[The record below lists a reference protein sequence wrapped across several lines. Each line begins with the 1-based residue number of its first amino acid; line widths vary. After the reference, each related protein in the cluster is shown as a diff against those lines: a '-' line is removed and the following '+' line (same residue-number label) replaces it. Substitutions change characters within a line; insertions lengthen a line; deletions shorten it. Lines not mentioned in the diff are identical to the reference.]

1 MNNIPN
7 SPEAEQDVIG
17 ALLKDSQKQEC
28 RELLDNLSGTDFY
41 SSSHGY
47 IFDCIKNMAED
58 KKAVSLIT
66 VSEQLEKR
74 DQLEYCGGFIY
85 LAEAQKNFIS
95 FTALPGSVRIIQ
107 ELKESRDLLLLGENI
122 KEAVE
127 SKMCNSEILSNV
139 GDSLKNISTN
149 LSGRELEHIKE
160 STNGWF
166 DLLERREKAG
176 GGIVGV
182 STGFEQLD
190 QALGGFDEE
199 SLIVV
204 GGAPSMGKTLF
215 TQALSINVGVDQKQ
229 NTMFFSM
236 EMSERQLY
244 ERFISGL
251 SNVAPSALRLA
262 RFTKEQ
268 LGRIEAA
275 VSTLDR
281 SKIYQTDEQG
291 LSISQIRS
299 KVRRHKEKHGDL
311 KMIVIDY
318 LGLMKLDKADRHDI
332 AVGNA
337 TRGLK
342 ELAKEVK
349 TPIVLIAQA
358 NRTTSRPNMRS
369 LKDSSCIE
377 ADADVVMF
385 VHRHEILEPETEL
398 KGVTELIIAKDR
410 HNDGNGTI
418 YMEKVNGGFREL
430 SVEQA
435 AMMVQREENRL
446 NPPKDEGSSRGYKK
460 QSK

>member
-17 ALLKDSQKQEC
+17 ALLKDSQKSEC
-28 RELLDNLSGTDFY
+28 RELLDDLCKDDFY
-41 SSSHGY
+41 SSAHGY
-47 IFDCIKNMAED
+47 TFDCIKHMVES
-58 KKAVSLIT
+58 KKQISLIT
-66 VSEQLEKR
+66 VSDELERLGQL
-74 DQLEYCGGFIY
+74 DYCGGFVY
-85 LAEAQKNFIS
+85 LAGMQKNFIS
-95 FTALPGSVRIIQ
+95 FTALPGSVRIIK
-107 ELKESRDLLLLGENI
+107 ELKESRDLLALGENI
-122 KEAVE
+122 QEAVNN
-127 SKMCNSEILSNV
+127 KMNSNEILSNID
-139 GDSLKNISTN
+139 DSLKNISVN

-160 STNGWF
+160 STNSWF
-166 DLLERREKAG
+166 DLLERREKSG

-215 TQALSINVGVDQKQ
+215 TQALTVNVGVDQNQ

-236 EMSERQLY
+236 EMSGRQLY
-244 ERFISGL
+244 ERFVSSL
-251 SNVAPSALRLA
+251 SNVSPKALRLA
-262 RFTKEQ
+262 RFNKEQ
-268 LGRIEAA
+268 LGRISNA

-291 LSISQIRS
+291 LSVAQIRS

-332 AVGNA
+332 AVGNI

-358 NRTTSRPNMRS
+358 NRTSSRPNMRS

-385 VHRHEILEPETEL
+385 VHRHEILEPDTEL

-418 YMEKVNGGFREL
+418 YMEKVNGGFIEL
-430 SVEQA
+430 STEQA

-446 NPPKDEGSSRGYKK
+446 NPPREERQKGYKK
-460 QSK
+460 

>member
-1 MNNIPN
+1 MNSIPN
-7 SPEAEQDVIG
+7 SPEAEQDIIG

-28 RELLDNLSGTDFY
+28 RELLDELSSDDFY
-41 SSSHGY
+41 NSSYGFVFS
-47 IFDCIKNMAED
+47 CVKNMTEQ
-58 KKAVSLIT
+58 KVTVSLIT
-66 VSEQLEKR
+66 VSERLEKLG
-74 DQLEYCGGFIY
+74 QLDYCGGFVH
-85 LAEAQKNFIS
+85 LAQMQKNFIS

-107 ELKESRDLLLLGENI
+107 ELKESRDLLALGDNI

-127 SKMCNSEILSNV
+127 SKMCNSEILSNI
-139 GDSLKNISTN
+139 DCSLKNISTN

-160 STNGWF
+160 STNDWF
-166 DLLERREKAG
+166 DLLERREQAG

-215 TQALSINVGVDQKQ
+215 TQALTVNVGIDQNQ

-236 EMSERQLY
+236 EMSGRQLF
-244 ERFISGL
+244 ERFVSGL

-262 RFTKEQ
+262 RFNKEQ
-268 LGRIEAA
+268 LGRISEA
-275 VSTLDR
+275 VSTLER

-291 LSISQIRS
+291 LSVAQIRS

-332 AVGNA
+332 AVGNI
-337 TRGLK
+337 TRELK

-446 NPPKDEGSSRGYKK
+446 NPPKEGKTRGYKK
-460 QSK
+460 